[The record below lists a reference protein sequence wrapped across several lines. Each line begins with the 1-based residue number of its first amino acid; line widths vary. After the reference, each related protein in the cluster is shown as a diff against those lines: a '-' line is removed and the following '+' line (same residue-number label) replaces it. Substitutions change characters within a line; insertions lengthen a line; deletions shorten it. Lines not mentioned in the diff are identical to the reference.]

1 MWIQESEAWIPG
13 SSTSPKE
20 LDPRVQ
26 NKLGEDLGSMKA
38 SARDEKVG
46 EAALFSLF
54 PLEGRRAQPCA
65 SLALC
70 FLPSAPNRERVLQPA
85 LGGLGQPNMLGFPFL
100 SWEYLPDLTS
110 GSGTPEPGCLVLPS
124 GNGTYWTWR
133 TIRVPQGKEQSFTCC
148 MEATGNNTAHPVHSG
163 GPRVIMEGALTLVGS
178 GARVKRR
185 EQTCGPGEP
194 QLIYGPFPGKALVQY
209 GQTVAWLLLLLLLLL
224 SPLCV
229 FFLQE
234 QEINSSY
241 GSPSEKSGEWGWMGG
256 ALMDVG
262 PSCLPLHRL

>member
-1 MWIQESEAWIPG
+1 
-13 SSTSPKE
+13 
-20 LDPRVQ
+20 
-26 NKLGEDLGSMKA
+26 
-38 SARDEKVG
+38 
-46 EAALFSLF
+46 
-54 PLEGRRAQPCA
+54 
-65 SLALC
+65 
-70 FLPSAPNRERVLQPA
+70 
-85 LGGLGQPNMLGFPFL
+85 
-100 SWEYLPDLTS
+100 
-110 GSGTPEPGCLVLPS
+110 
-124 GNGTYWTWR
+124 
-133 TIRVPQGKEQSFTCC
+133 

-163 GPRVIMEGALTLVGS
+163 GPRVIMEGSLTLVGS

-224 SPLCV
+224 LSPLLCV

-241 GSPSEKSGEWGWMGG
+241 GSPSEKSGEWVGWEGLSWMW
-256 ALMDVG
+256 G